1 MRFILGLII
10 GAALTIGGAYVHDS
24 MEGGTAKPL
33 VNWTTVSEVERASF
47 DYLKAQFD
55 RLMKWATSSSN

>member
-1 MRFILGLII
+1 MRFIFGLII
-10 GAALTIGGAYVHDS
+10 GVALTIGGAYVHDS
-24 MEGGTAKPL
+24 LDSGAAKPL
-33 VNWTTVSEVERASF
+33 VVWVNVVELEHTTY